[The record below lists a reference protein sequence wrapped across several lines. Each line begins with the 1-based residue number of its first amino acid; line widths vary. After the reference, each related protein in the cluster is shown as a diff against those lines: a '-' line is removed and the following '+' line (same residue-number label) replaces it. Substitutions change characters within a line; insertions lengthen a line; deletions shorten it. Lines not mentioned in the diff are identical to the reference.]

1 MSITFHSKPNN
12 NNYITYVVYPGHFS
26 RYSAPYFSWPCSSRW
41 KDAKGVW
48 WVQVFV
54 YVFKIIL
61 ICLHFFIS
69 FWQIWR
75 KLDNAVWTGYSF
87 CYHMFSQCSLAVSV
101 FTVLSLFWSFKID
114 FFFFKLTEVH
124 GKVIHVVQRA
134 PPSLSSG
141 TSDTQSSSQSNPPLP
156 PHIHH
161 PPNLQ
166 SVLVGSFTFPPEI
179 LNTAQLPV
187 SAFFALSLN
196 SVVSL
201 ARKS

>member
-114 FFFFKLTEVH
+114 FFLQINRSSWKSDSCGAAGTPVSFFWHQRHT
-124 GKVIHVVQRA
+124 VVF
-134 PPSLSSG
+134 
-141 TSDTQSSSQSNPPLP
+141 TVQSSTPTSYPSPTQPAECPC
-156 PHIHH
+156 
-161 PPNLQ
+161 
-166 SVLVGSFTFPPEI
+166 GI
-179 LNTAQLPV
+179 LHLSARNSKHCTTACKCLFCIV
-187 SAFFALSLN
+187 I
-196 SVVSL
+196 
-201 ARKS
+201 K